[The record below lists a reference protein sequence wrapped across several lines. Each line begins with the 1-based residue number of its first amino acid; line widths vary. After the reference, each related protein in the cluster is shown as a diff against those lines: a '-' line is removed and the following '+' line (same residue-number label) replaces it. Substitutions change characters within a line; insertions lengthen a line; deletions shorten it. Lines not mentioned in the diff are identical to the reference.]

1 MNARLATAMGAYAAL
16 ALLGGI
22 LLTGKMRAAVWIFL
36 GGLAAKT
43 LIVLAQK
50 RHDE

>member
-1 MNARLATAMGAYAAL
+1 MNVRLATAMSAYAIL
-16 ALLGGI
+16 ALLSAV
-22 LLTGKMRAAVWIFL
+22 LLTGKMRVAVWIFL

-43 LIVLAQK
+43 LIVMAQR